1 MSKVFKFGGASV
13 KNAAAIQN
21 VTSIIGARNETAL
34 LLVVSAMGKV
44 TNALEK
50 VVHAYF
56 SDKEE
61 SKNQL
66 AQILE
71 QHKMSLRE
79 LELNE
84 GLLDEFFGNVA
95 IFITEDK
102 EKDFDKVY
110 DQIVSLGEL
119 ASTLVLVEYLQ
130 KQGIPATWLDAR
142 KIIKTDDTYREGKL
156 DWKST
161 EGKVQSEVLP
171 LLENQIVVTQG
182 FIGSDQEGN
191 TTTLGRE
198 GSDYSASIFAYCLSA
213 DLVAIWKDVPGIL
226 TGDPKLFENLVK
238 IDRLT
243 YKEAVEMSYYGAK
256 VIHPKTIKPLQ
267 NKQIPLYV
275 KSFTNPDADGTL
287 ISGEITI
294 NYPPVIV
301 VAENQAMLHIAT
313 KDFSFVAE
321 DHLSKIFQLFAK
333 HRIKVNVMRN
343 TAISFSVCV
352 QDETERIANFMEELG
367 TEFKIIKDEEL
378 ELITIRHY
386 HQSVIDE
393 LVKGK
398 IVVLEERIRKTI
410 QLVVKDVPT
419 IKRKSN

>member
-21 VTSIIGARNETAL
+21 VTKIISTRNETEL
-34 LLVVSAMGKV
+34 LLVVSAMGKI
-44 TNALEK
+44 TNALEE
-50 VVHAYF
+50 VVDTYF
-56 SDKEE
+56 TNKEK
-61 SKNQL
+61 SKSQL
-66 AQILE
+66 AEILD
-71 QHKMSLRE
+71 QHRMTLQE
-79 LELNE
+79 LELDE
-84 GLLDEFFGNVA
+84 GLLNDFFDKA
-95 IFITEDK
+95 ATFIEEDK
-102 EKDFDKVY
+102 EKDYDIVY

-119 ASTLVLVEYLQ
+119 ASTQVLVAYLL
-130 KQGIPATWLDAR
+130 KLGISATWLDAR
-142 KIIKTDDTYREGKL
+142 KIVKTDETYREGKL

-161 EGKVQSEVLP
+161 EEKVQAEVLP
-171 LLENQIVVTQG
+171 MLKNEIVVTQG
-182 FIGSDQEGN
+182 FIASNETGN

-198 GSDYSASIFAYCLSA
+198 GSDYSASIFAYCLNA
-213 DLVAIWKDVPGIL
+213 ELVAIWKDVPGIL
-226 TGDPKLFENLVK
+226 TGDPRLFENLVK
-238 IDRLT
+238 IDRLS

-275 KSFTNPDADGTL
+275 KSFTNPDEDGTL

-352 QDETERIANFMEELG
+352 EDETARIANFMEELG
-367 TEFKIIKDEEL
+367 AEFKIIKDENL

-419 IKRKSN
+419 IKRKNT

>member
-1 MSKVFKFGGASV
+1 MAKVFKFGGASV
-13 KNAAAIQN
+13 KNAAAIKN
-21 VTSIIGARNETAL
+21 VTNIISSRNETEL

-50 VVHAYF
+50 VVDTYF
-56 SDKEE
+56 TDKKASLVLLTEIH
-61 SKNQL
+61 S
-66 AQILE
+66 
-71 QHKMSLRE
+71 QHKISLKE
-79 LELNE
+79 LTLNE
-84 GLLDEFFGNVA
+84 GILDAFFDNVST
-95 IFITEDK
+95 FIKNDQESN
-102 EKDFDKVY
+102 FDLVY

-119 ASTLVLVEYLQ
+119 ASNLILAEYL
-130 KQGIPATWLDAR
+130 KQQNISASWLDAR
-142 KIIKTDDTYREGKL
+142 KIIKTDETYREGKL
-156 DWKST
+156 NWKLT
-161 EGKVQSEVLP
+161 EEKVQSEVLP
-171 LLENQIVVTQG
+171 LLKNQIVVTQG
-182 FIGSDQEGN
+182 FIGSNETGN

-198 GSDYSASIFAYCLSA
+198 GSDYSASIFAYCTNA
-213 DLVAIWKDVPGIL
+213 ELVAIWKDVPGIL

-275 KSFTNPDADGTL
+275 KSFTKPEADGTL

-352 QDETERIANFMEELG
+352 QDETERITNFMEELG
-367 TEFKIIKDEEL
+367 TEFKIIKDEGL

-386 HQSVIDE
+386 HQSVINE

-419 IKRKSN
+419 IRRKNS